1 MNLHT
6 KKQLLYFG
14 EVIRLHFE
22 EGLKERRISARVPV
36 SETTI
41 KRWIT
46 QYQVSTNPSQF
57 NLKISSLD
65 LKIKKMHDSGIS
77 MRDIGSAIGLSKST
91 ISSRIAKFA
100 VLCEEQDM
108 SQSDKKKSLVTEQ
121 DAQARIVE
129 LEEKLRKAEL
139 ARDAYDEMI
148 NVAEAKFNIPIRKK
162 AGAKQ

>member
-6 KKQLLYFG
+6 KKQLSYFD

-22 EGLKERRISARVPV
+22 EGLKERRISARVP
-36 SETTI
+36 ETTI

-108 SQSDKKKSLVTEQ
+108 SQSDKKKTLVTEQ

>member
-1 MNLHT
+1 
-6 KKQLLYFG
+6 
-14 EVIRLHFE
+14 
-22 EGLKERRISARVPV
+22 
-36 SETTI
+36 
-41 KRWIT
+41 
-46 QYQVSTNPSQF
+46 
-57 NLKISSLD
+57 
-65 LKIKKMHDSGIS
+65 MHDSGIS

-108 SQSDKKKSLVTEQ
+108 SQSDKKKALVTEQ